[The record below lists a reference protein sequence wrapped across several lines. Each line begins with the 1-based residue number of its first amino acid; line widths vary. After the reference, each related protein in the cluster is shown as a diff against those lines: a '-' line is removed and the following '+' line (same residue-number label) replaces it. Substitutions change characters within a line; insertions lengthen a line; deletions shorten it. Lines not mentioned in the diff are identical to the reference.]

1 MNSRPLGKQGV
12 PFKKG
17 ADPRRNMAGH
27 NGNPEKKGPGR
38 KLGGKNKTTQQVREA
53 FMLLVSDRLDDLDDW
68 LDEIKTNDGALQAM
82 KVFLDLAEFC
92 VPKIAR
98 VEMTGVDGEP
108 VKFTEIRRVIVDPK
122 PNDS

>member
-17 ADPRRNMAGH
+17 ADPRRNMKGH
-27 NGNPEKKGPGR
+27 NGDPEKKGPGR
-38 KLGGKNKTTQQVREA
+38 KAGGKNKTTQQVREA

-68 LDEIKTNDGALQAM
+68 LDEIKANDGALQAM

-92 VPKIAR
+92 VPKMAR
-98 VEMTGVDGEP
+98 IEHTGADGAAL
-108 VKFTEIRRVIVDPK
+108 VVTLQQD
-122 PNDS
+122 DASL